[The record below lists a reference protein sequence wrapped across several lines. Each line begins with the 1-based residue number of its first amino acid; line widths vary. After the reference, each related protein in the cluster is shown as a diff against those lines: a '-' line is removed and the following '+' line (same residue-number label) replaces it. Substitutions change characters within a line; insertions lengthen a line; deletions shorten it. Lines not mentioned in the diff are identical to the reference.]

1 MNDAARIAVVTPQ
14 RHDEHPAPAGMK
26 LAAKGLDFY
35 YGDFHAVKDV
45 SFTLAQGQTIGAVGA
60 TGRATGPHL
69 HWGMNWFDVRID
81 PLLVLE
87 RP

>member
-1 MNDAARIAVVTPQ
+1 MSRIDVKPEQRIEQGAV
-14 RHDEHPAPAGMK
+14 
-26 LAAKGLDFY
+26 
-35 YGDFHAVKDV
+35 
-45 SFTLAQGQTIGAVGA
+45 IGAVGA

-87 RP
+87 RK

>member
-1 MNDAARIAVVTPQ
+1 MEVLYGMVPQ
-14 RHDEHPAPAGMK
+14 VLPNFASYALLRLEINVRA
-26 LAAKGLDFY
+26 
-35 YGDFHAVKDV
+35 
-45 SFTLAQGQTIGAVGA
+45 STIIGAVGA

-87 RP
+87 RK